1 MDRND
6 AWPPMEIGASIQL
19 QLSIGQQLTGT
30 VEAIAGEWLH
40 LRVKSRLLAV
50 SRSQVALIAL
60 EGNIPKAGGR
70 QRKSTTLDDPT
81 LIPAEDEPNVP
92 DDATLR
98 KVVMAIL
105 DGIEGPE
112 LRAIG
117 GMNASRLARVRQAF
131 ECARGNLQIE
141 DLSPVARDL
150 VDPIRRALGG

>member
-1 MDRND
+1 MDKND

-40 LRVKSRLLAV
+40 LRVKSLVYLLSPAARW
-50 SRSQVALIAL
+50 RSSPSK
-60 EGNIPKAGGR
+60 GTFPKLAGVNVT
-70 QRKSTTLDDPT
+70 TTLDDPA

-105 DGIEGPE
+105 DGIEA
-112 LRAIG
+112 LNCAL
-117 GMNASRLARVRQAF
+117 LAA
-131 ECARGNLQIE
+131 
-141 DLSPVARDL
+141 
-150 VDPIRRALGG
+150 